1 MKQVIDTGTQYN
13 FRVSSF
19 VRKGSGLKL
28 NKISQILLAF
38 FVSSFVRKGSGL
50 KLIRGINRFQRSFV
64 SSFVRKGSGLK
75 LNASALT
82 HLVGLFLPLFTK
94 KETKKKYD
102 SFL

>member
-1 MKQVIDTGTQYN
+1 MLLTFFLYIFAGLLSRCFFLCSQ
-13 FRVSSF
+13 
-19 VRKGSGLKL
+19 RKRIETSE
-28 NKISQILLAF
+28 LAP
-38 FVSSFVRKGSGL
+38 S
-50 KLIRGINRFQRSFV
+50 IRRINRV

-82 HLVGLFLPLFTK
+82 HLFGLFLPLFTK